1 MTIQSPVNDKQEK
14 NAGNFTEEDTKSTEF
29 FRANSGTEFFR
40 ANSGHLN
47 LLSGLLLEL
56 KSRAR
61 G

>member
-29 FRANSGTEFFR
+29 FRANSG
-40 ANSGHLN
+40 HLN